1 MMKLADKTVEIH
13 SRGVTTTNQ
22 FSIQQ
27 SAKMFN
33 ILSNSLYSDKVMAV
47 IRELSTN
54 AYDSHIASNNPEPFH
69 VQLPTSTEPTFRVR
83 DYGTGLS
90 QADMEELYTTY
101 GASNKNTSNDFV
113 GCLGLGSKSPFA
125 YTKSFTTSSYFNGQ
139 QFMYVASMDETGV
152 PSLNLLGVFDTTEPN
167 GLEVSFAVKNE
178 DVEEFR
184 KTAKRVFHYFKNKP
198 TLSGSLQDH
207 SYSHREVSVSGESW
221 RVCKLSGDHSRFPNH
236 YHHNG
241 GIVAIMGNIAYPVK
255 ISHILGEKEEQDN
268 SVARWNKT
276 FKKSD
281 HESWKEFLQDIL
293 SRGQYIELDFG
304 IGELEMDPAREN
316 LQYTKEVIRT
326 LRQKTQEVYLEMKKT
341 LSEKLKTAKTKIE
354 AIQTY
359 NTLGEVTG
367 GWGTGADWTDADGNV
382 HHIKHN
388 QDLEYKLKNKACMYA
403 IGYKTATYRSRR
415 YVYQTHTVFYPTIV
429 GAPSYH
435 SYTHTRKTGDLKFFV
450 CDVKSEESAKKIAIK
465 YCNQNDC
472 YAYLLVNTIDHT
484 NVESEFSDLIKDV
497 GQENLLKI
505 SDYKHLARGTRKSS
519 GGTGKAIS
527 NDDIFLVRLKHT
539 EQKGEGLDANLNDA
553 WTLVTFDVDELEE
566 GEDIIYVPITRYA
579 SNEGFMSLSEIHNNE
594 GLHKT
599 LIAGNFVYAIKTS
612 SVKKFKDYNLIPHN
626 EYMKD
631 AFESE
636 LEKIGREYA
645 EVKELIGFSREHSPL
660 SNSYGNGDSDK
671 DSAAHLL
678 WGLKNL
684 FSIHYDKYLNKA
696 MTSSLDML
704 LLYNSLNYYSEG
716 YDAKNNQ
723 TLKKIGCSKTME
735 EIRELINKD
744 VEYTK
749 FAEQNS
755 CENAYHDVVQK
766 NLKKYSLPSHQKL
779 VSVLKTEVDK
789 SPLVKYNVGVAWSN
803 VSAESHVEEVDPV
816 KVGTSYWNKNSWAH
830 NMSADEVEVLRVSL
844 GNTIL

>member
-1 MMKLADKTVEIH
+1 MKLADKTVEIH
-13 SRGVTTTNQ
+13 SRGVASTNQ

-54 AYDSHIASNNPEPFH
+54 AYDSHIASNNSEPFH

-90 QADMEELYTTY
+90 QPDMEELYTTY

-125 YTKSFTTSSYFNGQ
+125 YTKSFTTSSYYNGQ
-139 QFMYVASMDETGV
+139 QFMYVASMDEAGV

-167 GLEVSFAVKNE
+167 GLEVSFAVKSE

-184 KTAKRVFHYFKNKP
+184 KTARRVFHYFKNKP
-198 TLSGSLQDH
+198 SLSGSLQDH

-221 RVCKLSGDHSRFPNH
+221 RVCKLSSDHSRFPNH

-241 GIVAIMGNIAYPVK
+241 GVVAIMGNIAYPVK
-255 ISHILGEKEEQDN
+255 ISHILGEKEEKDN

-281 HESWKEFLQDIL
+281 HESWKEFLEDIIG
-293 SRGQYIELDFG
+293 RGQYIELDFG

-326 LRQKTQEVYLEMKKT
+326 LRHKTQEVYLEMKKT
-341 LSEKLKTAKTKIE
+341 LSEKLTSAKTKIE

-367 GWGTGADWTDADGNV
+367 GWGTGADWTDVDGNV

-388 QDLEYKLKNKACMYA
+388 QDLEYKLKNKVSMYA

-415 YVYQTHTVFYPTIV
+415 YVYQTNTVFYPTIV
-429 GAPSYH
+429 GQPNYH
-435 SYTHTRKTGDLKFFV
+435 FYTQTRKTGDLKFFV

-484 NVESEFSDLIKDV
+484 NVESEFADVIKDV

-519 GGTGKAIS
+519 GATGKAIS
-527 NDDIFLVRLKHT
+527 NDDIFLVRMNNT
-539 EQKGEGLDANLNDA
+539 DIKGEGLNANLNDA
-553 WTLVTFDVDELEE
+553 WTLQTFDVDDLEE
-566 GEDIIYVPITRYA
+566 GEDIIYVPITRYQ
-579 SNEGFMSLSEIHNNE
+579 SNDGFMRLSEIQKNDD
-594 GLHKT
+594 LHQQ

-612 SVKKFKDYNLIPHN
+612 SVKKFNDYNLIPHN

-636 LEKIGREYA
+636 LEKIGKEYA
-645 EVKELIGFSREHSPL
+645 EVKELVEFSSDNSPKEHG
-660 SNSYGNGDSDK
+660 YGKSTTENGRGC
-671 DSAAHLL
+671 HLL
-678 WGLKNL
+678 WGLVNL

-704 LLYNSLNYYSEG
+704 LLYNDLYYRDDG
-716 YDAKNNQ
+716 HDNKNNQ
-723 TLKKIGCSKTME
+723 TLKKIGCSKTMA
-735 EIRELINKD
+735 EIRELFQKNT
-744 VEYTK
+744 EYQK
-749 FAEQNS
+749 FAEKNGCLEAYQNTVS
-755 CENAYHDVVQK
+755 N
-766 NLKKYSLPSHQKL
+766 NLKKYSLPTIEKL
-779 VSVLKTEVDK
+779 VNILKTEVDK
-789 SPLVKYNVGVAWSN
+789 SPLVKYNVGAMWDSVRSETN
-803 VSAESHVEEVDPV
+803 VQTDPV
-816 KVGTSYWNKNSWAH
+816 KAGVGYWHTDGWAH
-830 NMSADEVEVLRVSL
+830 NMNADDVEVLRVSL

>member
-1 MMKLADKTVEIH
+1 MLLADKTVEIH
-13 SRGVTTTNQ
+13 SRGVASTNQ
-22 FSIQQ
+22 FTIQQ

-54 AYDSHIASNNPEPFH
+54 AYDSHIASGNSKAFH

-125 YTKSFTTSSYFNGQ
+125 YTKSFTTSSYYNGQ

-152 PSLNLLGVFDTTEPN
+152 PSLNLLGVFDTAEPN

-184 KTAKRVFHYFKNKP
+184 KTAKKVFHYFKNKP
-198 TLSGSLQDH
+198 TLSGTLQDH

-221 RVCKLSGDHSRFPNH
+221 RVCKLSTDHSRFPNH

-241 GIVAIMGNIAYPVK
+241 GVVAIMGNIAYPVK
-255 ISHILGEKEEQDN
+255 TSHILGQKEEQDN
-268 SVARWNKT
+268 SIARWNKT

-281 HESWKEFLQDIL
+281 HESWKEFLEDIIG
-293 SRGQYIELDFG
+293 RGQYIELEFG

-326 LRQKTQEVYLEMKKT
+326 LRRKTQEVYLEMKKT

-367 GWGTGADWTDADGNV
+367 GWGTGADWTDADGGV

-415 YVYQTHTVFYPTIV
+415 YVYQTNTVFYPTIV
-429 GAPSYH
+429 GQANYYSH
-435 SYTHTRKTGDLKFFV
+435 NSHRKTTSVKFFV

-465 YCNQNDC
+465 YCNLNDC

-484 NVESEFSDLIKDV
+484 NVESQFADVIKDV

-519 GGTGKAIS
+519 GATGKVIS
-527 NDDIFLVRLKHT
+527 NDDIFLVRMDNT
-539 EQKGEGLDANLNDA
+539 DIKGEVLDANLNDA
-553 WTLVTFDVDELEE
+553 WTLQTFDVDDLEE

-579 SNEGFMSLSEIHNNE
+579 SNDGFMSLSEIQKNDD
-594 GLHKT
+594 LHQQ

-626 EYMKD
+626 EYMRD

-636 LEKIGREYA
+636 LEKIGKEYA
-645 EVKELIGFSREHSPL
+645 EVKELVEFASDNYPKEHGYGKSATDNSR
-660 SNSYGNGDSDK
+660 GC
-671 DSAAHLL
+671 HLL
-678 WGLKNL
+678 WGLVNL
-684 FSIHYDKYLNKA
+684 FSYDYDNYLNKA
-696 MTSSLDML
+696 MVSSLDML
-704 LLYNSLNYYSEG
+704 LLYYHVHRH
-716 YDAKNNQ
+716 YDGHENKNNQ
-723 TLKKIGCSKTME
+723 TLKKIGCSKTMS
-735 EIRELINKD
+735 EIRELFQKNIAY
-744 VEYTK
+744 EK
-749 FAEQNS
+749 FAEKNN
-755 CENAYHDVVQK
+755 CLDAYQKVVSN
-766 NLKKYSLPSHQKL
+766 NLKKYSLPTIEKL
-779 VSVLKTEVDK
+779 VRILKTEVDK
-789 SPLVKYNVGVAWSN
+789 SPLVKYNVGVLWGD
-803 VSAESHVEEVDPV
+803 VSTENHVETDPV
-816 KVGTSYWNKNSWAH
+816 KAGTGYWHIDDWAH
-830 NMSADEVEVLRVSL
+830 NMSADQVEVLRVSL

>member
-1 MMKLADKTVEIH
+1 MKLADKTVEIH
-13 SRGVTTTNQ
+13 SRGVASTNQ

-54 AYDSHIASNNPEPFH
+54 AYDSHIASNNSEPFH

-152 PSLNLLGVFDTTEPN
+152 PSLNLLGVFDTAEPN
-167 GLEVSFAVKNE
+167 GLEVSFAVKSE

-184 KTAKRVFHYFKNKP
+184 KTARRVFHYFKNKP

-281 HESWKEFLQDIL
+281 HESWKEFLEDIIG
-293 SRGQYIELDFG
+293 RGQYIELDFG

-326 LRQKTQEVYLEMKKT
+326 LRHKTQEVYLEMKKT

-367 GWGTGADWTDADGNV
+367 GWGTGADWTDVDGNV

-415 YVYQTHTVFYPTIV
+415 YVYQTNTVFYPTIV
-429 GAPSYH
+429 GQPSYH

-450 CDVKSEESAKKIAIK
+450 CDVKSEESAKKIAIR

-519 GGTGKAIS
+519 GATGKAIS
-527 NDDIFLVRLKHT
+527 NDDIFLVRMDNT
-539 EQKGEGLDANLNDA
+539 DIKGEGLDAKLNDS
-553 WTLVTFDVDELEE
+553 WTLQTFDVDDLEE

-579 SNEGFMSLSEIHNNE
+579 SNEGFMSLSEIQKNDD
-594 GLHKT
+594 LHQQ

-612 SVKKFKDYNLIPHN
+612 SVKKFNDYNLIPHN
-626 EYMKD
+626 EYMRD

-636 LEKIGREYA
+636 LEKIGKEYA
-645 EVKELIGFSREHSPL
+645 EVKELVEFSSDNYPKEHG
-660 SNSYGNGDSDK
+660 YGKSTTENGRGS
-671 DSAAHLL
+671 HLL
-678 WGLKNL
+678 WGLVNL

-704 LLYNSLNYYSEG
+704 LLYNDLHYREDGHNN
-716 YDAKNNQ
+716 KNNQ
-723 TLKKIGCSKTME
+723 TLKKIGCSKTMA
-735 EIRELINKD
+735 EIKELFKKD
-744 VEYTK
+744 SQYQK
-749 FAEQNS
+749 FAEKNGCLEAYQNTVS
-755 CENAYHDVVQK
+755 N
-766 NLKKYSLPSHQKL
+766 NLKKYSLPTIQKL
-779 VSVLKTEVDK
+779 VSILKTEVDK
-789 SPLVKYNVGVAWSN
+789 SPLVKYNVGVTWTS
-803 VSAESHVEEVDPV
+803 
-816 KVGTSYWNKNSWAH
+816 VGAKTMLK
-830 NMSADEVEVLRVSL
+830 L
-844 GNTIL
+844 IL

>member
-1 MMKLADKTVEIH
+1 MLLADKTVEIH
-13 SRGVTTTNQ
+13 SRGVASTNQ

-54 AYDSHIASNNPEPFH
+54 AYDSHIASGNSKAFH

-83 DYGTGLS
+83 DYGTGLG

-125 YTKSFTTSSYFNGQ
+125 YTKSFTTSSYYNGQ
-139 QFMYVASMDETGV
+139 QFMYIASMDETGV
-152 PSLNLLGVFDTTEPN
+152 PSLNLLGVFDTSEPN
-167 GLEVSFAVKNE
+167 GLEVSFAVKSE
-178 DVEEFR
+178 DIEEFR

-198 TLSGSLQDH
+198 TLSGTLQDH

-221 RVCKLSGDHSRFPNH
+221 RVCKLSTDHSRFPND

-268 SVARWNKT
+268 SIARWNKT

-281 HESWKEFLQDIL
+281 HESWKEFLEDIIN
-293 SRGQYIELDFG
+293 RGQYIELDFG

-326 LRQKTQEVYLEMKKT
+326 LRHKTQEVYLEMKRT
-341 LSEKLKTAKTKIE
+341 LSEKLKSAKNKIE

-388 QDLEYKLKNKACMYA
+388 QDIEYKLKNKEACMYA

-415 YVYQTHTVFYPTIV
+415 YVYQTNTVFYPTIV
-429 GAPSYH
+429 GQPSYY

-450 CDVKSEESAKKIAIK
+450 CDVRSEESAKKIATK

-484 NVESEFSDLIKDV
+484 NVESEFADVIKDV

-519 GGTGKAIS
+519 GASGKVIS
-527 NDDIFLVRLKHT
+527 NDDIFRIRMKGT
-539 EQKGEGLDANLNDA
+539 EDQGTVLDAILNDA
-553 WTLVTFDVDELEE
+553 FTLETIDVDDLDED
-566 GEDIIYVPITRYA
+566 GDIIYVPITRYS
-579 SNEGFMSLSEIHNNE
+579 SNPGFMSLAEIHNNDD
-594 GLHKT
+594 LHQQ
-599 LIAGNFVYAIKTS
+599 LIAGNFVYAIKTG

-626 EYMKD
+626 EYMRD

-636 LEKIGREYA
+636 LEKIGKEYA
-645 EVKELIGFSREHSPL
+645 EVKQLVEFSADNFPVNRVYGKSTTE
-660 SNSYGNGDSDK
+660 NSRGC
-671 DSAAHLL
+671 HLL
-678 WGLKNL
+678 WGLVNL

-704 LLYNSLNYYSEG
+704 LLYEDVHLHNDNH
-716 YDAKNNQ
+716 DDKNNQ
-723 TLKKIGCSKTME
+723 TLKKIGCSKTMA
-735 EIRELINKD
+735 EITELFKKD
-744 VEYTK
+744 SEYKK
-749 FAEQNS
+749 FAENNN
-755 CENAYHDVVQK
+755 CLDAYESVVSN
-766 NLKKYSLPSHQKL
+766 NLKKYSLPTIQKL
-779 VSVLKTEVDK
+779 VSILKTEVDK
-789 SPLVKYNVGVAWSN
+789 SPLVKYNVGVLWTSVVSENN
-803 VSAESHVEEVDPV
+803 VATDPV
-816 KVGTSYWNKNSWAH
+816 KSGVGYWHTDDWAH
-830 NMSADEVEVLRVSL
+830 NMSAADVEALIVSL
-844 GNTIL
+844 GKTIL

>member
-13 SRGVTTTNQ
+13 SRGVASTNQ

-54 AYDSHIASNNPEPFH
+54 AYDSHIASNNSEPFH

-125 YTKSFTTSSYFNGQ
+125 YTKSFTTSSYYNGQ

-152 PSLNLLGVFDTTEPN
+152 PSLNLLGVFDTAEPN

-184 KTAKRVFHYFKNKP
+184 KTARRVFHYFKNKP
-198 TLSGSLQDH
+198 SLSGSLQDH

-326 LRQKTQEVYLEMKKT
+326 LRHKTQEVYLEMKKT
-341 LSEKLKTAKTKIE
+341 LSEKLKSAKTKIE

-367 GWGTGADWTDADGNV
+367 GWGTGADWTDVDGNV

-388 QDLEYKLKNKACMYA
+388 QDLEYKLKNKASMYA

-415 YVYQTHTVFYPTIV
+415 YVYQTNTVFYPTIV
-429 GAPSYH
+429 GQPSYH
-435 SYTHTRKTGDLKFFV
+435 YYNPNRKTGDVKFFV

-472 YAYLLVNTIDHT
+472 YAYLLVNTIDH
-484 NVESEFSDLIKDV
+484 NDVESEFADVIKDV

-519 GGTGKAIS
+519 GATGKAIS
-527 NDDIFLVRLKHT
+527 NDDIFLVRMDNT
-539 EQKGEGLDANLNDA
+539 DIKGDGLDSKLNDS
-553 WTLVTFDVDELEE
+553 WTLQTFDVDDLEE
-566 GEDIIYVPITRYA
+566 GEDIIYVPITRYQ
-579 SNEGFMSLSEIHNNE
+579 SNDGFMSLSEIQKNDD
-594 GLHKT
+594 LHQQ

-612 SVKKFKDYNLIPHN
+612 SVKKFNDYNLIPHN
-626 EYMKD
+626 EYMRD

-636 LEKIGREYA
+636 LEKIGKEYA
-645 EVKELIGFSREHSPL
+645 KVKELVEFSSDNHPGQHG
-660 SNSYGNGDSDK
+660 YGKSAKDK
-671 DSAAHLL
+671 DRGCHLL
-678 WGLKNL
+678 WGLVNL
-684 FSIHYDKYLNKA
+684 FSYDYDKYLNKA
-696 MTSSLDML
+696 MVSSLDML
-704 LLYNSLNYYSEG
+704 LLYNDVHCHYNG
-716 YDAKNNQ
+716 HDNKNNQ
-723 TLKKIGCSKTME
+723 TLKKIGCSKTMA
-735 EIRELINKD
+735 EIRELFQKD
-744 VEYTK
+744 CQYQK
-749 FAEQNS
+749 FAEKNGCLGAYQNTVS
-755 CENAYHDVVQK
+755 N
-766 NLKKYSLPSHQKL
+766 NLKKYSLPTIQKL
-779 VSVLKTEVDK
+779 VNILKTEVDK
-789 SPLVKYNVGVAWSN
+789 SPLVKYNVGVLWNDVSN
-803 VSAESHVEEVDPV
+803 ENSVQTEPV
-816 KVGTSYWNKNSWAH
+816 KAGTGYWHIDDWAH
-830 NMSADEVEVLRVSL
+830 SMSADEVEVLRVSL

>member
-1 MMKLADKTVEIH
+1 MKLADKTVEIH
-13 SRGVTTTNQ
+13 SRGVASTNQ

-54 AYDSHIASNNPEPFH
+54 AYDSHIASNNSEPFH

-125 YTKSFTTSSYFNGQ
+125 YTKSFTTSSYYNGQ
-139 QFMYVASMDETGV
+139 QFMYVASMDEAGV
-152 PSLNLLGVFDTTEPN
+152 PSLNLLGVFDTAEPN
-167 GLEVSFAVKNE
+167 GLEVSFAVKSE

-184 KTAKRVFHYFKNKP
+184 KTARRVFHYFKNKP

-316 LQYTKEVIRT
+316 LQYTKEVVRT
-326 LRQKTQEVYLEMKKT
+326 LRHKTQEVYLEMKRT
-341 LSEKLKTAKTKIE
+341 LSEKLKSAKTKIE

-359 NTLGEVTG
+359 NTLAEVTG
-367 GWGTGADWTDADGNV
+367 GWGTGADWTDVDGNV

-388 QDLEYKLKNKACMYA
+388 QDLEYKLKNKASMYA

-415 YVYQTHTVFYPTIV
+415 YVYQTNTVFYPTIV
-429 GAPSYH
+429 GQPSYH

-450 CDVKSEESAKKIAIK
+450 CDVKSEESAKKIAIR

-519 GGTGKAIS
+519 GATGKAIS
-527 NDDIFLVRLKHT
+527 NEDIFLVCMKDT
-539 EQKGEGLDANLNDA
+539 EIKGDGFDAKLNDS
-553 WTLVTFDVDELEE
+553 WTLQTFDVDELEE

-626 EYMKD
+626 EYMRD

-636 LEKIGREYA
+636 LEKIGKEYA
-645 EVKELIGFSREHSPL
+645 EVKELVEFSSDNYPKEHG
-660 SNSYGNGDSDK
+660 YGRSTTENGRGC
-671 DSAAHLL
+671 HLL
-678 WGLKNL
+678 WGLVNL
-684 FSIHYDKYLNKA
+684 FSYDYDKYLNKA
-696 MTSSLDML
+696 MVSSLDML
-704 LLYNSLNYYSEG
+704 LLYHHVHYNCDGHDN
-716 YDAKNNQ
+716 KNNQ
-723 TLKKIGCSKTME
+723 TLKKIGCSKTMA
-735 EIRELINKD
+735 EIRELFQKNT
-744 VEYTK
+744 EYQK
-749 FAEQNS
+749 FAEKNN
-755 CENAYHDVVQK
+755 CLDAYENVVSN
-766 NLKKYSLPSHQKL
+766 NLKKYSLPTIQKL
-779 VSVLKTEVDK
+779 VSILKTEVDK
-789 SPLVKYNVGVAWSN
+789 SPLVKYNVGAMWDSVRSENN
-803 VSAESHVEEVDPV
+803 VQTDPV
-816 KVGTSYWNKNSWAH
+816 KAAIGYWNTDDWAH
-830 NMSADEVEVLRVSL
+830 NMNADEVESLRVSL